1 MIFKTIDDIQR
12 ENIPIEHLFKAGGK
26 QINQRKQTTKKIS
39 RIKPFPRTHRLRFLN
54 AIFQDQGAQVKFNV
68 VLLMDSVSQEFK
80 QDTVENG
87 SI

>member
-1 MIFKTIDDIQR
+1 MIFR
-12 ENIPIEHLFKAGGK
+12 EKIYQLSIYLK
-26 QINQRKQTTKKIS
+26 QEASKLTKENKQQKNEIS